1 MFPVNLKGALSAQH
15 PGRVLVCSCDC
26 CSLETGRKFKSIGT
40 TCAVTSLGSL
50 YFIAI
55 HSDSTHQMGTLTN
68 PMVFLGLVSVLI
80 CSWVHSI
87 LKSTQSIVER
97 EEHRAN
103 TFLFND
109 SNYAYFKLHCRYTN
123 LQALEGFLKIIPS
136 WKSSCLSPAHAVWAC
151 LLKEYLLIFAH
162 SSKSYIQIKS
172 ESPEVLIENA
182 DS

>member
-1 MFPVNLKGALSAQH
+1 M
-15 PGRVLVCSCDC
+15 
-26 CSLETGRKFKSIGT
+26 
-40 TCAVTSLGSL
+40 
-50 YFIAI
+50 
-55 HSDSTHQMGTLTN
+55 
-68 PMVFLGLVSVLI
+68 
-80 CSWVHSI
+80 
-87 LKSTQSIVER
+87 ER

-182 DS
+182 DSWAPFQTHWFRISECEDSEMCVLNKYFRCFLCTSIRVKWHLWKWPPHPLFHQTQCV